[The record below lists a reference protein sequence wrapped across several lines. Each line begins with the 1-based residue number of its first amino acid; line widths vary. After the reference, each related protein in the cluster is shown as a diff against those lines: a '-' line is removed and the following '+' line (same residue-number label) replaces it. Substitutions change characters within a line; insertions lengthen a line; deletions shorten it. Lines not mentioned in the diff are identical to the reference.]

1 MTERLYINGVSIP
14 LLKSIN
20 PSLTFSVADISQPD
34 KRKSTYSKTI
44 TLPNSKIANKL
55 FGGVFEINLEDGSF
69 DTSKK
74 ADMFYEVDGEIIME
88 GYMQMKSITT
98 TDINDISYNVLLFGN
113 TANLFAN
120 IKGEFLH
127 DLDISEFNHPL
138 VNEAIVQ
145 SWDYQILENGVPVP
159 FELGKGYVY
168 PLIDYGYSSDQ
179 ITYDVEELSPAIYVK
194 QYWDKIFEG
203 AGATYTSNFLNSDLF
218 KRLIIP
224 SDPSIYALSSQDI
237 EDRQFSVNTPFIVE
251 TGTTSSNNL
260 PLDSYSSSKVV
271 GFSNEVSDTG
281 GVYNPVTGEYTVGS
295 SGVYNLNTIVDLSGT
310 FTPNNLS
317 NNLKTTSEI
326 RGKIQMILNGV
337 TLVDEIDFYF
347 SPVNSSVGVRSTSS
361 TPTIPDPDYRPWQ
374 SEEIADVGFI
384 SRVVNPPNRYTLGVN
399 GVTLPAGGVI
409 TVTYSAGLFKY
420 DDANNYFQDSFPPHL
435 AISGNANLNIAVG
448 GFSNIA
454 VNQSIGY
461 GNPLDIN
468 RTIPKNYKQSD
479 FLTDFIKMFNLQI
492 EPDKLI
498 RNNYII
504 EPYNDYYLSTKTN
517 DWSEK
522 HAINK
527 PFTLT
532 PTGRQKNQV
541 YTYDYKKDNDYYNTL
556 YNDTYQENYGS
567 RRVEAINEFLK
578 GTYKTEVTLSPT
590 PIVGDP
596 NGEIVI
602 PRIIK
607 LDDNQQAIPTKF
619 NRRVLYYG
627 GLKGNPNGGN
637 LTTPWKLDWSTAVVP
652 LNQYEYPYCG
662 HFDDP
667 FNATLDINFGLAK
680 EVYYDDNISPITI
693 TTNNLYNAY
702 HRDMMNAILD
712 ENGKVFEGM
721 FNLTPTDIYTLSFR
735 DLFYHNNAYWK
746 LIKISNYNPTSDE
759 LVKCEF
765 QKVVNL
771 NIPPIITD
779 HGVDGATD
787 DIKEIDPDVSPANDK
802 ETSPVKNKSSNKQED
817 GNNYNPRTSKV
828 TGSDNYVNRTSTNI
842 EIFGDN
848 NRVTANVDRVSLL
861 NSNNNLIGSGVRNV
875 TLINSDNMEITE
887 SNKTFL
893 NGVELKPSNNFPVS
907 VKTINADQ
915 DVELDVMT
923 YNVNTKTSNVI
934 LSFDKTT
941 TTFVEGQTWNFKK
954 IELENDLIIRVVSGN
969 IDGEASITINRNL
982 YSITVQYDGSNFII
996 I

>member
-44 TLPNSKIANKL
+44 TLPNSKIANEL
-55 FGGVFEINLEDGSF
+55 FGSVFEINLEDGSF

-98 TDINDISYNVLLFGN
+98 TDIDDISYNVLLFGN

-138 VNEAIVQ
+138 VNEAIIQ
-145 SWDYQILENGVPVP
+145 SWDDQILENGELVP

-194 QYWDKIFEG
+194 QYWDKVFEG

-337 TLVDEIDFYF
+337 TLIDEIDFYF

-409 TVTYSAGLFKY
+409 TVTYSAGFFKY
-420 DDANNYFQDSFPPHL
+420 DDANNYFQDSFGNQ

-468 RTIPKNYKQSD
+468 RTIPKNYKQTD

-590 PIVGDP
+590 PIVSDP

-602 PRIIK
+602 PRIVK

-637 LTTPWKLDWSTAVVP
+637 LTTPWKLDWATAVVP

-779 HGVDGATD
+779 HGVNGEVG
-787 DIKEIDPDVSPANDK
+787 DITELDKFVPVNDR
-802 ETSPVKNKSSNKQED
+802 ETSPAKNKSSNRQED

-828 TGSDNYVNRTSTNI
+828 TGLDNYVNRTSTNI

-875 TLINSDNMEITE
+875 TLINSDNLTITE
-887 SNKTFL
+887 SNTTYY
-893 NGVELKPSNNFPVS
+893 NGVEVKGDADHHSGISNIKLGETVVVSEDKQMTNWNKLTNNGTLK
-907 VKTINADQ
+907 
-915 DVELDVMT
+915 
-923 YNVNTKTSNVI
+923 
-934 LSFDKTT
+934 
-941 TTFVEGQTWNFKK
+941 VEG
-954 IELENDLIIRVVSGN
+954 ELIIR
-969 IDGEASITINRNL
+969 
-982 YSITVQYDGSNFII
+982 
-996 I
+996 